1 MVQAHQPWLRRV
13 VALLS
18 PSAVHVIAAATL
30 QLRLVVD
37 AEEQGECVRSAVLI
51 LTRPMQGEQQAVR
64 AVRRRLARVILDSG
78 SWCRNCPN
86 AASQKAA

>member
-1 MVQAHQPWLRRV
+1 M
-13 VALLS
+13 
-18 PSAVHVIAAATL
+18 ITAATL
-30 QLRLVVD
+30 QLHLLVD
-37 AEEQGECVRSAVLI
+37 PEEQEKGVRSAVFI
-51 LTRPMQGEQQAVR
+51 LTRPLQGDQQAVR